1 MSDDVIL
8 ITGGSRGIG
17 RALVEILTSEGRR
30 VAFTYHVRE
39 DAARELEGEVGADRA
54 RGYQFALADRGRPEA
69 LVERVETELGPIAG
83 LVNNAAIESSQ
94 LLAMMSDAT
103 WDEILDHNLGGTFRM
118 TRAVLR
124 RMVSLRRGSIVNV
137 ASLSALRGVAGQ
149 TAYAA
154 SKAGLLAMTR
164 CLAREMGR
172 RRIRVNA
179 VVPGFV
185 ATEMTAHLD
194 EATVTRLRDPECLP
208 DGTGPDAVAATIAF
222 LLSDRAAAI
231 TGQTVVVDA
240 GNTA

>member
-1 MSDDVIL
+1 MSDDVTL

-17 RALVEILTSEGRR
+17 RALVEMLAADGGR

-39 DAARELEGEVGADRA
+39 DAARELEAHAGDRVH
-54 RGYQFALADRGRPEA
+54 GYQFALSDRARPEA
-69 LVERVETELGPIAG
+69 LVERIETELGPIAG

-94 LLAMMSDAT
+94 LLAMTSDAT

-172 RRIRVNA
+172 RHIRVNA

-208 DGTGPDAVAATIAF
+208 DGTGPEAVAGTIAF

>member
-17 RALVEILTSEGRR
+17 RALVEMLAADGAR

-39 DAARELEGEVGADRA
+39 DAARELEERAGDRVRAYQYALSDRA
-54 RGYQFALADRGRPEA
+54 RPDD
-69 LVERVETELGPIAG
+69 LVERVETELGRIAG

-94 LLAMMSDAT
+94 LLAMTSDAT
-103 WDEILDHNLGGTFRM
+103 WDEMLDHNLGGTFRV

-149 TAYAA
+149 AAYAA

-194 EATVTRLRDPECLP
+194 DATVTRLRDPECLP
-208 DGTGPDAVAATIAF
+208 DGTGPEAVAATIAF

>member
-1 MSDDVIL
+1 MSGDVTL
-8 ITGGSRGIG
+8 VTGGSRGIG
-17 RALVEILTSEGRR
+17 RALVELLAANGDR

-39 DAARELEGEVGADRA
+39 DAARELETTAGDHV
-54 RGYQFALADRGRPEA
+54 RGYQFALPDRARPET
-69 LVERVETELGPIAG
+69 LIDQIESDLGPIAG
-83 LVNNAAIESSQ
+83 LVNNAAIVSNQ
-94 LLAMMSDAT
+94 LLAMTSDAA
-103 WDEILDHNLGGTFRM
+103 WDEMLDHNLGGTFRV
-118 TRAVLR
+118 TRSVLR

-154 SKAGLLAMTR
+154 SKAGMIALTR

-185 ATEMTAHLD
+185 ATEMTADLD

-208 DGTGPDAVAATIAF
+208 DGTGPGAVAATIAF

>member
-17 RALVEILTSEGRR
+17 RALVEMLAADGAR
-30 VAFTYHVRE
+30 VAFTYNVRE
-39 DAARELEGEVGADRA
+39 DAARELEERAGDRVRA
-54 RGYQFALADRGRPEA
+54 YQYALSDRERPDD
-69 LVERVETELGPIAG
+69 LVERVETELGRIAG

-94 LLAMMSDAT
+94 LLAMTSDAT
-103 WDEILDHNLGGTFRM
+103 WDEILDHNLGGAFRM

-194 EATVTRLRDPECLP
+194 DATVTRLRDPECLP
-208 DGTGPDAVAATIAF
+208 DGTGPEAVAATIAF